1 MNAVS
6 GATILV
12 IEDNAAVR
20 QGIATY
26 LEGRDFRALEAEN
39 GRVGLEVFRTRR
51 PDLVLVD
58 LRMPEVDGLEVL
70 ATLTGESPDTP
81 VIVVSGTGAIADA
94 VEALHLGAWDYLLK
108 PIADPAVLFHAV
120 EKSLERA
127 RLIRRDREYQQHLE
141 KKVRLRTAELE
152 EANQA
157 LRREMAEREL
167 VEAELRN
174 NERKFRLLYEE
185 TPLGYQSLDAEG
197 RFIEVN
203 RAWLEMLGYRRDEVI
218 GRSFGDFVARHQ
230 VELFRQRFPR
240 FKARGE
246 THGAKFEMVRKD
258 GSRVLVSIDG
268 RVGRDEQGNFR
279 QTHCV
284 LHDVTEQ
291 IAAEEALRESEE
303 RFRSLS
309 NASFEG
315 IAITERGRFVDAN
328 TAFERMF
335 GHEIAELAG
344 KEVLSVVAPEDREMV
359 AARIRSEYE
368 DPYEHR
374 ALRKDG
380 SRIEIE
386 VCGKTMHYKGRRC
399 RISAVRD
406 ITDRRRAEKAL
417 RESEAKN
424 RAILEAIPDI
434 MFRLSRD
441 GTHLD
446 FHTPSAQDLYALPE
460 NIVGK
465 TAGEL
470 LPAEVARQ
478 YIESI
483 DRTIANQA
491 MEVFEYQ
498 LEFSEDDKRYYEAR
512 MVPCGDDSVLSIV
525 RNITQRRGALDKLRQ
540 METHLAH
547 VTRLSA
553 MGEMVA
559 GIAHEVNQPFYS
571 ILNFAKASRN
581 VLSAQREPNLED
593 LRDWMNEIA
602 AAAARAGDIIRR
614 LRDFA
619 RKTGSIRVVSDIEGI
634 IGESIELVAFE
645 ARQRHVTVQR
655 ERCKAALAA
664 SVDRVEIQQVLVN
677 LLRNACEALEESE
690 VPRRLVTIRTAATD
704 AFVEVSVADNGPG
717 LPPDKDLTIFNAFA
731 TTKIEGL
738 GMGLAIS
745 KSIVESHGGE
755 IWAASNPDGGATFH
769 FTLPLVRE
777 GHVGVQ

>member
-108 PIADPAVLFHAV
+108 PIADPVVLFHAV

-141 KKVRLRTAELE
+141 KEVRLRTAELE
-152 EANQA
+152 EANAA

-174 NERKFRLLYEE
+174 NERRFRLLYEE

-218 GRSFGDFVARHQ
+218 GRSFGDFVAQHQ

-246 THGAKFEMVRKD
+246 TLGAKFEMVRKD
-258 GSRVLVSIDG
+258 GSHVLVSIDG

-309 NASFEG
+309 
-315 IAITERGRFVDAN
+315 
-328 TAFERMF
+328 
-335 GHEIAELAG
+335 
-344 KEVLSVVAPEDREMV
+344 
-359 AARIRSEYE
+359 
-368 DPYEHR
+368 
-374 ALRKDG
+374 
-380 SRIEIE
+380 
-386 VCGKTMHYKGRRC
+386 
-399 RISAVRD
+399 
-406 ITDRRRAEKAL
+406 
-417 RESEAKN
+417 
-424 RAILEAIPDI
+424 
-434 MFRLSRD
+434 
-441 GTHLD
+441 
-446 FHTPSAQDLYALPE
+446 
-460 NIVGK
+460 
-465 TAGEL
+465 
-470 LPAEVARQ
+470 
-478 YIESI
+478 
-483 DRTIANQA
+483 
-491 MEVFEYQ
+491 
-498 LEFSEDDKRYYEAR
+498 
-512 MVPCGDDSVLSIV
+512 
-525 RNITQRRGALDKLRQ
+525 
-540 METHLAH
+540 
-547 VTRLSA
+547 
-553 MGEMVA
+553 
-559 GIAHEVNQPFYS
+559 
-571 ILNFAKASRN
+571 
-581 VLSAQREPNLED
+581 
-593 LRDWMNEIA
+593 
-602 AAAARAGDIIRR
+602 
-614 LRDFA
+614 
-619 RKTGSIRVVSDIEGI
+619 
-634 IGESIELVAFE
+634 
-645 ARQRHVTVQR
+645 
-655 ERCKAALAA
+655 
-664 SVDRVEIQQVLVN
+664 
-677 LLRNACEALEESE
+677 
-690 VPRRLVTIRTAATD
+690 
-704 AFVEVSVADNGPG
+704 
-717 LPPDKDLTIFNAFA
+717 
-731 TTKIEGL
+731 
-738 GMGLAIS
+738 
-745 KSIVESHGGE
+745 
-755 IWAASNPDGGATFH
+755 
-769 FTLPLVRE
+769 
-777 GHVGVQ
+777 

>member
-1 MNAVS
+1 M
-6 GATILV
+6 
-12 IEDNAAVR
+12 
-20 QGIATY
+20 
-26 LEGRDFRALEAEN
+26 
-39 GRVGLEVFRTRR
+39 
-51 PDLVLVD
+51 
-58 LRMPEVDGLEVL
+58 
-70 ATLTGESPDTP
+70 P
-81 VIVVSGTGAIADA
+81 VIVVSGTGAIGDA
-94 VEALHLGAWDYLLK
+94 VEALRLGAWDYLLK

-127 RLIRRDREYQQHLE
+127 RLIRQERQYQQHLE
-141 KKVRLRTAELE
+141 KEVRLQTAELE
-152 EANQA
+152 EANEA
-157 LRREMAEREL
+157 LRREMAERES

-174 NERKFRLLYEE
+174 NERRFRLLYEE

-203 RAWLEMLGYRRDEVI
+203 RAWLEMLGYRRDEVL
-218 GRSFGDFVARHQ
+218 GKSFGDFLVPQ
-230 VELFRQRFPR
+230 QIQLFRERFPR

-246 THGAKFEMVRKD
+246 TRGVAFEMVRKD
-258 GSRVLVSIDG
+258 GSHVLVSIDG
-268 RVGRDEQGNFR
+268 RIGRDERGNFT
-279 QTHCV
+279 QTHCL

-328 TAFERMF
+328 AAFEQMF
-335 GHEIAELAG
+335 GYQIAELVG
-344 KEVLSVVAPEDREMV
+344 EEVLSVVAPEDRKMV
-359 AARIRSEYE
+359 AARIRSECE
-368 DPYEHR
+368 DSYEHR

-380 SRIEIE
+380 SMIEIE
-386 VCGKTMHYKGRRC
+386 VCGRTMHYKGRRC

-406 ITDRRRAEKAL
+406 ITERKRAEKAL
-417 RESEAKN
+417 RESEATN
-424 RAILEAIPDI
+424 RAILEAIPDL
-434 MFRLSRD
+434 MFRLSHD

-465 TAGEL
+465 TVGQL
-470 LPAEVARQ
+470 LPPEVARQ
-478 YIESI
+478 YLESI

-491 MEVFEYQ
+491 MQVFEYQ
-498 LEFSEDDKRYYEAR
+498 LGFSENDRRYYEAR

-525 RNITQRRGALDKLRQ
+525 RNVTQRRRALDKLRQ
-540 METHLAH
+540 MEAQLAH

-593 LRDWMNEIA
+593 LRDWMDEIA

-614 LRDFA
+614 LRDFT

-645 ARQRHVTVQR
+645 ARQRHVTVQQQ
-655 ERCKAALAA
+655 RCEAGLAV

-690 VPRRLVTIRTAATD
+690 VPRRLVTIGAAVTD
-704 AFVEVSVADNGPG
+704 GPVEVCVADNGPG
-717 LPPDKDLTIFNAFA
+717 LPPDQDLTIFDAFA
-731 TTKIEGL
+731 TTKNEGL

-745 KSIVESHGGE
+745 KSIVESHGGA
-755 IWAASNPDGGATFH
+755 IWATSNSEGGATFR

-777 GHVGVQ
+777 GHVRGR